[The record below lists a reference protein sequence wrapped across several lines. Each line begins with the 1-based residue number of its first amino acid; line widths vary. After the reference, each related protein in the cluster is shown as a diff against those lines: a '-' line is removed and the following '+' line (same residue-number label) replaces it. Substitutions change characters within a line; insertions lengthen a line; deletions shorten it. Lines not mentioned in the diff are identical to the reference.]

1 MPTEKLFKFLT
12 SEEFDSLIDKTDEF
26 LKIDLKNEIN
36 KDIKVALFLE
46 RYFRERLS
54 EPILQNYAKQILD
67 FLSDEEIENL
77 LNFIQQN
84 LFELRE
90 KLWQEEQELN
100 LEEKYSN
107 LEKKYSKIEEAFEE
121 KEKRYIELM
130 KTLIQANTPTTK
142 DQGKP
147 KLQQDNKSLDLAP
160 QKNINNTNIE
170 HIEQKQNEY
179 QPTTNLQKLE
189 ESDQTIPQTDQQTE
203 KTQQKIINLKEK
215 NFKTISFE
223 PQEKHSQS
231 ANILELKEKTN
242 ESNNLPETTIIITKK
257 KDTELPKKE
266 DSALDLSKL

>member
-1 MPTEKLFKFLT
+1 MPTEKLLNFLG
-12 SEEFDSLIDKTDEF
+12 EKEFMQLIDQTDAF
-26 LKIDLKNEIN
+26 LKIDPNIDN
-36 KDIKVALFLE
+36 IKDRKVSRFIYK
-46 RYFRERLS
+46 YFRERLS
-54 EPILQNYAKQILD
+54 EPTLKNYAKQILD

-100 LEEKYSN
+100 LEEKYS
-107 LEKKYSKIEEAFEE
+107 KIEEAFEE

-142 DQGKP
+142 NQDKP

-189 ESDQTIPQTDQQTE
+189 ESDQTIPQTDQRTE